1 MRRSLYT
8 WIAFA
13 ACLAVVLAA
22 MGWVS
27 ATVIRLDPARE
38 LARRRAAFE
47 ETVRLALWRADS
59 AVAPLIAAESARPYF
74 EYGAFYP
81 AERAYTKMFAELGRG
96 EILVPSPLLTRVPE
110 DVLLHFQLGP
120 GGELTSPQA
129 PTGNMRDLAESRYTS
144 YEKVDQA
151 TRRLGALKRVLT
163 RDALLARLLPG
174 PIAGRAGDPPATLG
188 TSRAERRQIS
198 LSTGEWTARRRR
210 ASMQPNASPG
220 VRPTPR
226 GVSEGVMT
234 PLWIGEKLVLAR
246 RIEVEGKPYVQGAWL
261 DWPGLKARL
270 LDEMKDRLP
279 DADVEPVGGRAGT
292 MPAGTSSPSPYHPS
306 ATEDGPAPQMRMLAS
321 LPARLVPGGMPPEGA
336 SAASPIR
343 MSLVIAWV
351 CVVLGAGAVAALLS
365 GALSLS
371 ERRGAFV
378 SAVTHELRTPLTTFR
393 MYAEMLE
400 RDMVPDDEKRRE
412 YLKTLCTEAD
422 RLGHLVE
429 NVLAYAR
436 LEGSSSRA
444 RAEVVTLRDLLERAG
459 ERLRG
464 RASSAGMEIVNDVTD
479 DAMRASVLAD
489 PSAVEQILFNLVDN
503 ACKYAATG
511 ADRRI
516 HLEAGRSGRFVT
528 LGVRDHGPGIAPR
541 DARRLFRPFSK
552 SARDAADSA
561 PGVGLG
567 LALSRG
573 LARSMG
579 GDLRSDPSAAGG
591 ARFVLSLPVARP

>member
-1 MRRSLYT
+1 
-8 WIAFA
+8 
-13 ACLAVVLAA
+13 
-22 MGWVS
+22 
-27 ATVIRLDPARE
+27 
-38 LARRRAAFE
+38 
-47 ETVRLALWRADS
+47 
-59 AVAPLIAAESARPYF
+59 VAPLVAAESARPYF

-110 DVLLHFQLGP
+110 HVLLHFQLGP

-144 YEKVDQA
+144 YENVEQA
-151 TRRLGALKRVLT
+151 TRRLESLKSVIT
-163 RDALLARLLPG
+163 RDALLALLLPG
-174 PIAGRAGDPPATLG
+174 PLAGPDGDPPATSG
-188 TSRAERRQIS
+188 TSRAEQRQMS

-210 ASMQPNASPG
+210 ASMPSNASTG
-220 VRPTPR
+220 VRPAPR

-234 PLWIGEKLVLAR
+234 PLWVGGKLVLAR
-246 RIEVEGKPYVQGAWL
+246 RIEVEGKSYLQGAWV

-279 DADVEPVGGRAGT
+279 DADIEPVPGRAGT
-292 MPAGTSSPSPYHPS
+292 TRAGTSSPSTLAPP
-306 ATEDGPAPQMRMLAS
+306 AAEGEPAPQMRMLAS

-336 SAASPIR
+336 TAASPIR
-343 MSLVIAWV
+343 ISLVIAWV

-436 LEGSSSRA
+436 LEGSSSRE
-444 RAEVVTLRDLLERAG
+444 RAEAVTFRDLLERAD
-459 ERLRG
+459 ERLRR
-464 RASSAGMEIVNDVTD
+464 RASSAGMEIVTDATD
-479 DAMRASVLAD
+479 DATGASVMAD
-489 PSAVEQILFNLVDN
+489 ASAVEQILFNLVDN
-503 ACKYAATG
+503 ACKYAAPVSAAGAEPDAPAASG

-516 HLEAGRSGRFVT
+516 HLEAGRSGGFVT

-567 LALSRG
+567 LALSRR

-579 GDLRSDPSAAGG
+579 GDLRCDPGAAGG
-591 ARFVLSLPVARP
+591 ARFVLSLPVADRGGRSSSP